1 MQKTIR
7 ATLWVLA
14 IGAFAGAA
22 PLSAQEPTRE
32 QMIEQLSK
40 TMRGLVE
47 PTFRES
53 VGFGFSSFVC
63 EVETDLGPG
72 SRFDCTAVD
81 EEGERIRYTFEADDE
96 GMATVV
102 LATQFAENLSA
113 EDRAVLEPPCLRFL
127 DFYSLGDW
135 DALISELHPALL
147 ETVPGDKLQAQLV
160 PVREALGEVQSVSLV
175 TSSRHVMNQRDRHE
189 LVYEL
194 ECAKGPGVARLGL
207 YIDDGGVRVAAFV
220 VSPSPGSVIHT
231 QMLSDLG
238 REMIASFVDEP
249 IERIDAPIDDL
260 RSVGDSVE
268 GTAWLNDGREIRIGI
283 VQQGRDDDFD
293 TIDYRFQVLEV
304 SWLLMR
310 AFAAR
315 PDPAVAIECPTRVAP
330 DGGTLTCRAEFASG
344 EARSVTVARSSGDH
358 RIVDSQSIE
367 D

>member
-7 ATLWVLA
+7 ATLCVLA
-14 IGAFAGAA
+14 VGAFAGAV
-22 PLSAQEPTRE
+22 PLNAQEPTRE
-32 QMIEQLSK
+32 QMLEQLST

-53 VGFGFSSFVC
+53 VGFGFSSFAC

-81 EEGERIRYTFEADDE
+81 EEGERIRYIFEVDDE

-102 LATQFAENLSA
+102 LATQFAENLT
-113 EDRAVLEPPCLRFL
+113 EGDRALLEPPCLRFL
-127 DFYSLGDW
+127 DLYSRSDW
-135 DALISELHPALL
+135 DTLISELHPALL
-147 ETVPGDKLQAQLV
+147 ETVPGDKVQAQLA
-160 PVREALGEVQSVSLV
+160 PVREALGEVLSFSLV
-175 TSSRHVMNQRDRHE
+175 TYSRHVMDQRDRHE
-189 LVYEL
+189 LAYDL
-194 ECAKGPGVARLGL
+194 ECAKGPGVARIGL

-231 QMLSDLG
+231 RMLSALG

-249 IERIDAPIDDL
+249 IERIDAPIEDL
-260 RSVGDSVE
+260 GSVGDSVE
-268 GTAWLNDGREIRIGI
+268 GSAWLNDGREIRIGI
-283 VQQGRDDDFD
+283 VQQGRHDDFD
-293 TIDYRFQVLEV
+293 VIDYRFQVLEV

-315 PDPAVAIECPTRVAP
+315 PDPAVAIECPARVAP
-330 DGGTLTCRAEFASG
+330 DGGTLTCRADFASG
-344 EARSVTVARSSGDH
+344 DTRSVTVARLGGDH
-358 RIVDSQSIE
+358 RIVDSQAIE

>member
-1 MQKTIR
+1 MENPLRT
-7 ATLWVLA
+7 ALWALVV
-14 IGAFAGAA
+14 GTVAGAA
-22 PLSAQEPTRE
+22 PISAQEPTRE
-32 QMIEQLSK
+32 QMLEQLST

-53 VGFGFSSFVC
+53 TGFGYSSFAC

-81 EEGERIRYTFEADDE
+81 EEDERIRYTFEVDDE

-102 LATQFAENLSA
+102 LATQFAENLKA
-113 EDRAVLEPPCLRFL
+113 GDRALLEPPCLRFL
-127 DFYSLGDW
+127 DLYSLGDW

-175 TSSRHVMNQRDRHE
+175 TYSRHVMDQTDRHE
-189 LVYEL
+189 LAYDL
-194 ECAKGPGVARLGL
+194 ECAKGPGMARIGL
-207 YIDDGGVRVAAFV
+207 YIDDVGVRVAAFV
-220 VSPSPGSVIHT
+220 VSPSPNSVIHT
-231 QMLSDLG
+231 QMLSALG

-249 IERIDAPIDDL
+249 IERIDAPIDQL
-260 RSVGDSVE
+260 RTVNDAVE
-268 GTAWLNDGREIRIGI
+268 GSAWLYDGREIRIGI

-310 AFAAR
+310 AFAER

-330 DGGTLTCRAEFASG
+330 DGGTLTCRADFASG
-344 EARSVTVARSSGDH
+344 DARSVTVARSSGDH